1 MGSAALLRGALQAQA
16 QEATQSADGK
26 MSPREA
32 RPWFEVADEV
42 KETRRLLE
50 TGTMTAMCAALEDD
64 EWERLLA
71 LMENADDFS

>member
-1 MGSAALLRGALQAQA
+1 
-16 QEATQSADGK
+16 

-71 LMENADDFS
+71 LMENADDFA